1 MKQMDLKNQKRM
13 AAEVLKCGENRVWID
28 PNRIE
33 DVADAITRA
42 DIRTAIQSGSIRALP
57 VRGISRGRA
66 RHRLAQKAKGR
77 RRGQGSRKGTS
88 TARRPKKETWI
99 QTIRPLR
106 STLRELRDEGKISRT
121 VYREFYMKAKGG
133 MFRSRNNLL
142 MHLKTE
148 GYLKGD
154 N

>member
-1 MKQMDLKNQKRM
+1 MDLKNQKRM
-13 AAEVLKCGENRVWID
+13 AAEVLKCGRNRVWID
-28 PNRIE
+28 PNRAE

-42 DIRTAIQSGSIRALP
+42 DIRTAIQSGSIRAMP

-88 TARRPKKETWI
+88 GARKPQKEAWI

-106 STLRELRDEGKISRT
+106 NTLRELRDEGKITRT

-133 MFRSRNNLL
+133 MFRSKNNLL
-142 MHLKTE
+142 MHLKTA
-148 GYLKGD
+148 GYLKEE